1 MKRWILRLMIVGLV
15 LGACGMSY
23 FLGYRRGGDAMKS
36 SDRLELEKGFADS
49 MAGATLTGSFTVDG
63 REDDALRWERYT
75 VERAESLGGD
85 LWVFHARLE
94 FGETDLTIPV
104 PVRVSWAG
112 DTPVITLD
120 KFPVPGFGTFS
131 ARIVIHDSQYAGTW
145 DGGDGAGVSSRRHCL
160 RHDSEPDHRPRALDA
175 LCAHRVRGRIPHATR
190 RADPFRRQSRA
201 AARCVGST

>member
-1 MKRWILRLMIVGLV
+1 MKRWVLRFVILGLV
-15 LGACGMSY
+15 LGACGISY

-75 VERAESLGGD
+75 VERAEPLGGD

-104 PVRVSWAG
+104 PVRVLWAG
-112 DTPVITLD
+112 DTPVVSLTDASI
-120 KFPVPGFGTFS
+120 PGLGTFTARVLFYRDHYAGMWANPEVSGLQFGT
-131 ARIVIHDSQYAGTW
+131 I
-145 DGGDGAGVSSRRHCL
+145 SRER
-160 RHDSEPDHRPRALDA
+160 
-175 LCAHRVRGRIPHATR
+175 
-190 RADPFRRQSRA
+190 
-201 AARCVGST
+201 